1 MDTQAD
7 TFFLCGRW
15 LSKDEE
21 DGQITRELPA
31 SNKDGQT
38 YAPMINYKV
47 SVITGNVRGAGTD
60 ANVFITIYGDSGG
73 TFPSGSQLTFHKTVA
88 KLNSPIKKTTLKKV
102 KLTFS
107 LYNVSIWV
115 LFPKY

>member
-1 MDTQAD
+1 MGEGFGASWFLDKIVITNMDTQLD

-47 SVITGNVRGAGTD
+47 SVITGSIRGAGTD
-60 ANVFITIYGDSGG
+60 ANVFITIFGDSGG
-73 TFPSGSQLTFHKTVA
+73 IPHTHPLLTPYKTLA
-88 KLNSPIKKTTLKKV
+88 KLN
-102 KLTFS
+102 
-107 LYNVSIWV
+107 
-115 LFPKY
+115 